1 MRRKINLILS
11 LLLIVIAFTLVIVL
25 VSPQDF
31 LVGTT
36 PPPLQ
41 KDFFRSEHYRQHVS
55 MISNCQVFPANNI
68 WNYGIS
74 HLPVLANSANYIAN
88 IGMNNSLSA
97 DFGNGTWGLPYNIVS
112 GTQSYV
118 PIHFNLYGSESDPG
132 PYPIPLDAVIQHGRD
147 HHVLVVN
154 SSMCKLYELWEGS
167 HQSDGSWNAGSG
179 AIFDLNSNALRP
191 NSWGSADAAGLPI
204 FPGLVRYDQVAA
216 GAIDHALRVV
226 LNHPQHT
233 YLWPARHSD
242 GPSYDPDAAPE
253 GLRLRLKAS
262 VDISSFSPHD
272 QVILRAL
279 KQFGMFVADTDT
291 SSNGLQIS
299 GAPDD
304 RWDEEDLANLSK
316 IHASDFE
323 AVDESALQVAPGSA
337 QVATI

>member
-1 MRRKINLILS
+1 
-11 LLLIVIAFTLVIVL
+11 
-25 VSPQDF
+25 
-31 LVGTT
+31 
-36 PPPLQ
+36 
-41 KDFFRSEHYRQHVS
+41 
-55 MISNCQVFPANNI
+55 
-68 WNYGIS
+68 
-74 HLPVLANSANYIAN
+74 
-88 IGMNNSLSA
+88 
-97 DFGNGTWGLPYNIVS
+97 
-112 GTQSYV
+112 
-118 PIHFNLYGSESDPG
+118 
-132 PYPIPLDAVIQHGRD
+132 
-147 HHVLVVN
+147 
-154 SSMCKLYELWEGS
+154 MCKLYELWEGS
-167 HQSDGSWNAGSG
+167 HKSDGSWNAGSG